1 MYFIY
6 AYILLV
12 IVVHMIPMGD
22 FQLNTFEFGPLRAD
36 HLLHSLV
43 FLPWMFLFYLKPG
56 KRAGIDEEVRRSVG
70 ELVNKKRSVGGRLE
84 KSSVGLGTC
93 LVWMG
98 LGIILAVGTEALH
111 YWVPYRNF
119 NPMDALFNTLGVLI
133 GAVFL
138 VMVSAAFAKQ
148 KAGKI
153 FRLGWSLF
161 LIFGKDKR

>member
-12 IVVHMIPMGD
+12 IVVHMIPMGAY
-22 FQLNTFEFGPLRAD
+22 QLNTFEFGPLRAD

-43 FLPWMFLFYLKPG
+43 FLPWMFLFCLKPS
-56 KRAGIDEEVRRSVG
+56 KRARAVKSVRSLADEP
-70 ELVNKKRSVGGRLE
+70 VNTKRNAGGMVE
-84 KSSVGLGTC
+84 KSYMGLGTR

-98 LGIILAVGTEALH
+98 LGIILAVGTEGLH

-119 NPMDALFNTLGVLI
+119 NPMDALFNALGVMI
-133 GAVFL
+133 GAIFL

-148 KAGKI
+148 EVGKNVQAWLVVI
-153 FRLGWSLF
+153 FNSR
-161 LIFGKDKR
+161 KR